1 MTFRN
6 LAKGSFC
13 VALTVLACLLALTVV
28 VWSLYFVVRLA
39 TTSYSIDWV
48 DLDSMSN
55 VNSWWPRGWEDC
67 RRFVQ
72 LKDGRRLAVAFERW
86 GCHKPSSNRYMLEIW
101 GGAGIAL
108 HDGSVQVSI
117 PGRENDVR
125 IEAYRNSDMSLANG
139 RILFILPIEL
149 SPQKEG
155 EVLEI
160 RFQVRCVGSS
170 AEMDE
175 VRLEFRACSVCHY
188 LNIFTDIT

>member
-1 MTFRN
+1 MK
-6 LAKGSFC
+6 KG
-13 VALTVLACLLALTVV
+13 LLVV
-28 VWSLYFVVRLA
+28 VIGVFALMAVPWLLYFVVRVA

-48 DLDSMSN
+48 DLDKVDSVASA
-55 VNSWWPRGWEDC
+55 NSWWPRGWEDC
-67 RRFVQ
+67 RHFVQ

-125 IEAYRNSDMSLANG
+125 IEAYRNSDMSLAIG